1 MEIAGSVKDPAGLP
15 EADCQLLPHLLCHS
29 ADLPAPYSSRHF
41 DSAFGELA
49 VVAFV
54 VVVAVAE
61 GAALQPF
68 LVEPSWQASAGLAY
82 PVLATVAAEAEVVG
96 LFSAAVEA
104 FVVASGLAHL
114 PVEAAAAAWAQLPP
128 SFPEVLAAVPSAL
141 CSLMFVP
148 ARLFLVAL
156 PCQSQGGLLPSVPV
170 AADGAAASCQLAQPA
185 FEASEPVPS
194 FAVHLPLA
202 GSSWLSP
209 QLQAEDL
216 KVAVAGT

>member
-1 MEIAGSVKDPAGLP
+1 M
-15 EADCQLLPHLLCHS
+15 
-29 ADLPAPYSSRHF
+29 
-41 DSAFGELA
+41 LA
-49 VVAFV
+49 VVEFV
-54 VVVAVAE
+54 VVVAAAAAAE

-68 LVEPSWQASAGLAY
+68 LVEPSWQVSAGLAY
-82 PVLATVAAEAEVVG
+82 PAPATVAAEAEVVG
-96 LFSAAVEA
+96 SFLAAVDA
-104 FVVASGLAHL
+104 FVVAFGLAQL
-114 PVEAAAAAWAQLPP
+114 PVGVAAAAWAQLPP
-128 SFPEVLAAVPSAL
+128 SFPEILAAAPSAL

-156 PCQSQGGLLPSVPV
+156 PCQSQGGILPSVPV

-185 FEASEPVPS
+185 FVASEHVPS

-216 KVAVAGT
+216 KFAVAGT

>member
-1 MEIAGSVKDPAGLP
+1 MEIAGSAKDPVGLP

-29 ADLPAPYSSRHF
+29 ADQPAPYSSRRF
-41 DSAFGELA
+41 DSAFGVLA

-54 VVVAVAE
+54 VVVAAAE

-68 LVEPSWQASAGLAY
+68 LVEPSWQVSAGLAY
-82 PVLATVAAEAEVVG
+82 PAPATAAAEAEVVG
-96 LFSAAVEA
+96 SFLAAVDA
-104 FVVASGLAHL
+104 FVVVSGLAQL
-114 PVEAAAAAWAQLPP
+114 PVGVAAAAWAQLPP
-128 SFPEVLAAVPSAL
+128 SFPEILAAAPSAL

-148 ARLFLVAL
+148 ARLFRVAL

-185 FEASEPVPS
+185 FVASEPVPS

-209 QLQAEDL
+209 QLQVEDL
-216 KVAVAGT
+216 KIAVAGT